1 MAANNKRKNNIL
13 TIMKKE
19 LRRIFGDRRMLATI
33 ILPGVLI
40 YVIYSLMGG
49 VLADTMMGGGEDIEY
64 RILTHN
70 SSEVVQT
77 IVDNA
82 ELNMTFYTCPDC
94 DKVHDQGTITEA
106 INSGEFHLYVVF
118 PENFDAKVM
127 AYDPASGQPA
137 PEVQIYYNSAD
148 MDSSTAYSTV
158 LSILNAFESS
168 MANRFDV
175 NISPDVT
182 FDVATEEDLT
192 GMLFSMLMPMLLVM
206 LTFSSCMA
214 MTTESI
220 AGEKERGTI
229 ATLLVTPVKRSEL
242 AIGKIAALSVISLLA
257 GICNALGVI
266 LALPKLMGGEEM
278 GMVDASVYGITDYLM
293 ILAVVLSTVLV
304 FVSLIAILSA
314 MAGSIKEASSLVSPL
329 MLIVTIV
336 GVSGMFGSGGTMH
349 PAFFLIPV
357 YNSVQCISG
366 VFSMSYEPVQV
377 VITVIANLVTAG
389 VFALVLTRMFNS
401 EKVMFKK

>member
-1 MAANNKRKNNIL
+1 MKSRHNVL

-19 LRRIFGDRRMLATI
+19 LRRFFTDRRMLATI

-40 YVIYSLMGG
+40 YLIYSLMGNA
-49 VLADTMMGGGEDIEY
+49 LSDNLLGGGEETEY
-64 RILTHN
+64 RVLVHN
-70 SSEVVQT
+70 SSETVQS
-77 IVDNA
+77 IALNA
-82 ELNMTFYTCPDC
+82 ELNMTFYKCPDC
-94 DKVHDQGTITEA
+94 NEVHDEEA
-106 INSGEFHLYVVF
+106 ISESINSGSYHLYVVF
-118 PENFDAKVM
+118 PENFDGLVA
-127 AYDPASGQPA
+127 AYDPMSGLPA

-148 MDSSTAYSTV
+148 QDSSTAYST
-158 LSILNAFESS
+158 LLALLNAFESS

-182 FDVATEEDLT
+182 FDVATEEDIT

-229 ATLLVTPVKRSEL
+229 ATLLITPIKRSEL

-257 GICNALGVI
+257 GLCNFLGVL

-278 GMVDASVYGITDYLM
+278 GMDMVNASVYGVSDYLM
-293 ILAVVLSTVLV
+293 ILAVILSTVLV

-314 MAGSIKEASSLVSPL
+314 FASSIKEASGFVSPL
-329 MLIVTIV
+329 MVVVTVV
-336 GVSGMFGSGGTMH
+336 GVSGMFSSGTVGL
-349 PAFFLIPV
+349 PLFCIPV

-366 VFSMSYEPVQV
+366 IFSMTCEPVQV
-377 VITVIANLVTAG
+377 AITVAANLVTAG
-389 VFALVLTRMFNS
+389 VFAWVLTRMFCS
-401 EKVMFKK
+401 ERIMFKK